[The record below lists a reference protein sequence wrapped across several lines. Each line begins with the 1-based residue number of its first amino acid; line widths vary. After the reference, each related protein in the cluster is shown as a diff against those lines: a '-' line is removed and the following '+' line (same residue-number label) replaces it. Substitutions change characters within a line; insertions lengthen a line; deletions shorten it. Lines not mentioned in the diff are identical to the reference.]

1 MCHVKTRQFPQR
13 VEFNPSKC
21 PVPCDNKMTDKEQN
35 QSVTTGWLTPL
46 EAAQLIGVNKRYVYR
61 LIERGE
67 LSTDGKLHGQRISR
81 ESAEQARLARIAQSA
96 IGREIDGHMA
106 QSENEQPSKSIQAI
120 SRDAGGQ
127 IAQSALLSLRQER
140 DQLQAKY
147 DDLQEAWRGDIARL
161 EEARRLE
168 AVQSALELGQFKERV
183 KNLEEQLQSQL
194 KAAQAAREAQAAPE
208 PVQPGEITPRAPDLP
223 QAAQEP
229 EKRGFWR
236 RLLGG

>member
-1 MCHVKTRQFPQR
+1 
-13 VEFNPSKC
+13 
-21 PVPCDNKMTDKEQN
+21 MTDKEQN
-35 QSVTTGWLTPL
+35 ENVTTSWLTPL

-67 LSTDGKLHGQRISR
+67 LTTDGKLHGQRISR
-81 ESAEQARLARIAQSA
+81 DSAEQARLARIAQSA
-96 IGREIDGHMA
+96 IGHEIDGHMA
-106 QSENEQPSKSIQAI
+106 QPENEKPSKSIQAM

-147 DDLQEAWRGDIARL
+147 DDLQEAWRQDIARL
-161 EEARRLE
+161 EEARRRE

-183 KNLEEQLQSQL
+183 KNLEEQL
-194 KAAQAAREAQAAPE
+194 KAAQVVPQPAPAPA

-223 QAAQEP
+223 QPAQEP
-229 EKRGFWR
+229 QKRGWWR
-236 RLLGG
+236 RVLGG

>member
-1 MCHVKTRQFPQR
+1 
-13 VEFNPSKC
+13 
-21 PVPCDNKMTDKEQN
+21 MTDKRQN
-35 QSVTTGWLTPL
+35 ESVTTGWLTPL

-67 LSTDGKLHGQRISR
+67 LTTDGKLHGQRISR
-81 ESAEQARLARIAQSA
+81 DSAEQARLARIAQSA
-96 IGREIDGHMA
+96 IGHEIDGHLS
-106 QSENEQPSKSIQAI
+106 QSESDPPSKSIQAL

-147 DDLQEAWRGDIARL
+147 DELQEAWRADIFRL

-183 KNLEEQLQSQL
+183 KNLEAQL
-194 KAAQAAREAQAAPE
+194 
-208 PVQPGEITPRAPDLP
+208 
-223 QAAQEP
+223 QAAQTVPQPGPAPMPPEP
-229 EKRGFWR
+229 NQITPIAVEPPQPAQEPQKKSFWQ